1 MSAFKLIINKK
12 KPALRKLKKKCKLIF
27 LKKNLKSNLN

>member
-12 KPALRKLKKKCKLIF
+12 KPALRKLKKKCKLKF
-27 LKKNLKSNLN
+27 FKKKTLNLI